1 MKYEYITFRKQLPRG
16 KWDVD
21 PETPVRIFNSKKAAM
36 DTFISRHGKTRGLG
50 WAGHYGTEFVTRIR
64 SGALAR
70 DTLALSYFFDYTMVW
85 GTERVRY
92 REAIAPLVR
101 KA

>member
-21 PETPVRIFNSKKAAM
+21 PETPVRVFNSKKAAM
-36 DTFISRHGKTRGLG
+36 DEFIGRHGKTQGLG
-50 WAGHYGTEFVTRIR
+50 WAGHYGTESVTNIR
-64 SGALAR
+64 KGGDSK
-70 DTLALSYFFDYTMVW
+70 DTDRFDYFFDYTMVW

-92 REAIAPLVR
+92 REAVR
-101 KA
+101 PVTR

>member
-16 KWDVD
+16 KWDAD
-21 PETPVRIFNSKKAAM
+21 PETPVRVFNSKKAAM
-36 DTFISRHGKTRGLG
+36 DEFITRHGKTQGLG
-50 WAGHYGTEFVTRIR
+50 WSGNHGYESVTNIR
-64 SGALAR
+64 SGTLAR

-85 GTERVRY
+85 GNERVRY

-101 KA
+101 K

>member
-16 KWDVD
+16 TWDVD

-36 DTFISRHGKTRGLG
+36 DAFIGRHSKMQGLG
-50 WAGHYGTEFVTRIR
+50 WAGHYGTESVTNIR
-64 SGALAR
+64 KGG
-70 DTLALSYFFDYTMVW
+70 DNKGTGQFEYFFDHTMIW
-85 GTERVRY
+85 GKERIRY

-101 KA
+101 K